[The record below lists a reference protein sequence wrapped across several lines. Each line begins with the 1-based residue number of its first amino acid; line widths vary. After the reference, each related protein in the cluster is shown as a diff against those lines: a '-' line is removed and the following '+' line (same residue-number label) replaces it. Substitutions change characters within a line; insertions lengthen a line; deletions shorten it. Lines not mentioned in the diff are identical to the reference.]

1 MFTPSQC
8 LLPVNPTHDKYLTQ
22 REVWKMSTSALK
34 PKENLPYMGTQES
47 WTEKTFSTIRL
58 DKVSSKHIRNQAKI
72 QSMKTSKKKDM
83 K

>member
-1 MFTPSQC
+1 
-8 LLPVNPTHDKYLTQ
+8 
-22 REVWKMSTSALK
+22 MSTSALK
-34 PKENLPYMGTQES
+34 PKKNLPYMGTQES